1 MSAQVALRFFFA
13 RVRGADDTV
22 SRSAPSGRPLAV
34 SVQVTRTAPTGD
46 FDEEAGW
53 DVPGAHSLH
62 TLPKDPIGSVDDVTG
77 GPPGLDAKV
86 VL

>member
-1 MSAQVALRFFFA
+1 MLICQHRWLSASSLHAC
-13 RVRGADDTV
+13 
-22 SRSAPSGRPLAV
+22 AV
-34 SVQVTRTAPTGD
+34 PTTPFPGLHRRAGHVTRTAPTGD